1 MSRFAAEK
9 LAELRVEALQLGA
22 RIVESIPRTTNILLE
37 QDLEG
42 AEYQIL
48 SDDEFDARTLDL
60 EENSIVLMALQAPV
74 ATDLRRALVIMK
86 LSAELERT
94 ADLVANL
101 CKVSRRIHGQILDER
116 LQVLIRVMGD
126 HSRQQMQV
134 AVEAY
139 ANEDAALAAS
149 VRTLDERL
157 DDLQRKFIQTIFEC
171 SADSS
176 LELSVAIQMAITARF
191 YERIGDHAVNIAD
204 LVEFLVTGSKPPS
217 RPRLLDGP
225 TPTPAG
231 GQ

>member
-9 LAELRVEALQLGA
+9 LADLRVEALQLAA
-22 RIVESIPRTTNILLE
+22 RIVESIPRSTNILLE

-74 ATDLRRALVIMK
+74 ATDLRRAVVIMK

-149 VRTLDERL
+149 VRRLDDRL

-171 SADSS
+171 SADAS
-176 LELSVAIQMAITARF
+176 LELPVAIQMAITARF

-204 LVEFLVTGSKPPS
+204 LVEFLVTGIKPPS
-217 RPRLLDGP
+217 RPRSLDGS
-225 TPTPAG
+225 TPTPVG